1 MIFPGNSGGPVVNKP
16 EIISVEGTNSV
27 PSPYLIGI
35 VASYLT
41 YTDTAVSK
49 QTGQSRVVFEEN
61 SGLAVVIPADYI
73 LETIDTCF
81 ATANIKEAICR

>member
-1 MIFPGNSGGPVVNKP
+1 MALIPPFYFNCVVALGKR
-16 EIISVEGTNSV
+16 EGK
-27 PSPYLIGI
+27 I
-35 VASYLT
+35 VSNYLT

-61 SGLAVVIPADYI
+61 SGLAVIIPVDYV

-81 ATANIKEAICR
+81 ATAKIKETICQ

>member
-1 MIFPGNSGGPVVNKP
+1 MLITSGLLITG
-16 EIISVEGTNSV
+16 SVT
-27 PSPYLIGI
+27 SPYLIGI

-61 SGLAVVIPADYI
+61 SGKPK
-73 LETIDTCF
+73 TISLKNSIF
-81 ATANIKEAICR
+81 SRNY

>member
-1 MIFPGNSGGPVVNKP
+1 MIFPGNSGGPVINKP
-16 EIISVEGTNSV
+16 EVISIEGTSSV

-35 VASYLT
+35 VSSYLT

-73 LETIDTCF
+73 LETIDLCF
-81 ATANIKEAICR
+81 ATANIKEVV